1 MALEHLTEV
10 ELDRIIG
17 VLYQA
22 TEQWFQPVVRI
33 AFRRPSDGARLD
45 EGTVSEKG

>member
-1 MALEHLTEV
+1 
-10 ELDRIIG
+10 

-33 AFRRPSDGARLD
+33 AFRRPS
-45 EGTVSEKG
+45 EGLSEKG